1 MAWKKGDELHDQRY
15 TIERQ
20 LGKGTCDIT
29 YLASA
34 GQGKRLVIKT
44 VSDELLKQLGKRSRE
59 RLQEKFLQESIKLA
73 RYRHPH
79 IVRVKEPFLEGE
91 QVCIAMEYI
100 TGVDLAS
107 HAQNKLPEKEA
118 LRYIQQIGEALKVV
132 HADNLVHRNVKPGNI
147 ILRGGKPDAV
157 LINFGLVRGFNN
169 PLTTINADS
178 ADGFDSLEMYQV
190 GAQLEAGTDI
200 YSLAATLYFLLT
212 GKEPPS
218 AMERSLGNAQLQ
230 PPKEIN
236 SEVSDRVNQAIL
248 EGMALGIEDRPQE
261 IQQWLDLLGLKPQS
275 AKPWS
280 NWNLMTWLAIV
291 GTVLG
296 VLGAG
301 IWITLKPSVSPSPN
315 PQSQSQLIKSL

>member
-20 LGKGTCDIT
+20 LGKGNCDIT
-29 YLASA
+29 YLANTR
-34 GQGKRLVIKT
+34 QGKRLVIKT

-59 RLQEKFLQESIKLA
+59 RLQEKFLQESVKLA
-73 RYRHPH
+73 RYKHPH

-91 QVCIAMEYI
+91 QVYIAMEYI

-107 HAQNKLPEKEA
+107 HTQNKLSQKEA

-132 HADNLVHRNVKPGNI
+132 HADNLVHRNVKPRNI
-147 ILRGGKPDAV
+147 MLRGGKQDAV

-169 PLTTINADS
+169 PLTTINADT
-178 ADGFDSLEMYQV
+178 ADGFDSLELYQV
-190 GAQLEAGTDI
+190 DAKLEACTDI

-248 EGMALGIEDRPQE
+248 EGMALAVEDRPQE
-261 IQQWLDLLGLKPQS
+261 MQQWLDLLGLKPEM
-275 AKPWS
+275 AKPWR
-280 NWNLMTWLAIV
+280 NWNMMTWLAIFS
-291 GTVLG
+291 TVAG
-296 VLGAG
+296 FLGAIG
-301 IWITLKPSVSPSPN
+301 IWIALKPSSSPSPN
-315 PQSQSQLIKSL
+315 PQSQSQLIK

>member
-20 LGKGTCDIT
+20 LGKGNCDIT
-29 YLASA
+29 YLANTR
-34 GQGKRLVIKT
+34 QGKRLVIKT

-59 RLQEKFLQESIKLA
+59 RLQEKFLQESVKLT

-107 HAQNKLPEKEA
+107 HTQNKLSQKEA

-132 HADNLVHRNVKPGNI
+132 HQDNLVHRNVKPRNI
-147 ILRGGKPDAV
+147 ILRGGKQDAV
-157 LINFGLVRGFNN
+157 LIDFGLVRGFNN
-169 PLTTINADS
+169 PLTTINANT
-178 ADGFDSLEMYQV
+178 ADGFDSLELYQV
-190 GAQLEAGTDI
+190 DAQLVACTDI
-200 YSLAATLYFLLT
+200 YSLAAILYFLLT

-218 AMERSLGNAQLQ
+218 AMDRSLGNAQLQ

-248 EGMALGIEDRPQE
+248 EGMALAVEDRPQE
-261 IQQWLDLLGLKPQS
+261 MQQWLDLLGLKPEI
-275 AKPWS
+275 AKPWR
-280 NWNLMTWLAIV
+280 NWNMMTWLAIFS
-291 GTVLG
+291 TVAG
-296 VLGAG
+296 FLGAIG
-301 IWITLKPSVSPSPN
+301 IWIALKPSSSQSPN
-315 PQSQSQLIKSL
+315 PQPQSQLIK